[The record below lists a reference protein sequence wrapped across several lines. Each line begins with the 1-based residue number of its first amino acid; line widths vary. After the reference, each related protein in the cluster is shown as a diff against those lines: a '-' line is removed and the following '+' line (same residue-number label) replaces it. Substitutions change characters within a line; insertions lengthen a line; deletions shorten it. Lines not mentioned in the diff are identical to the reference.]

1 MRTWADPRMVDP
13 SIEPTKRRPNQC
25 YAGTPVKANRSA
37 HGIAAACTLRGWL
50 GMWSLRVA
58 QTRAAPHLARC
69 ANTFEFGFGPVD
81 SVRSLVAR
89 VAPSEVLHAA
99 LESPVEN
106 PPPYW
111 QAAAE
116 QGLQGVHLA
125 ESVGGQG
132 FGILELAVVLAEFG
146 YGAVPGPFVPSA
158 IASALIAAH
167 DPQAKVLAELAT
179 GAAIAA
185 YALDSGLTATRHGD
199 VLVIRGEVRA
209 VPAAAQASVLVL
221 PVAIESRDEWVV
233 LRNDQLEIEA
243 VKSLDPLR
251 PIAHVRANAVDVSD
265 DALLSNLTMTT
276 AHALMSTLLSAE
288 AVGVARWATDTASAY
303 AKIREQF
310 GRPIGQFQAIKHKC
324 AEMIADTERATAAV
338 WDAARALDDAGE
350 SSSDVEFAAAVAAT
364 LAPAT
369 AQRCTQDCIQ
379 VHGGIGFTWEHDTN
393 VYYRRALMLAA
404 CFGRSSEYPQRVV
417 DTATTAG
424 MRPVDIDLDPS
435 TEKLRAQIRAEV
447 AALKAMPRE
456 PRTVAIAEGG
466 WVLPYLPKPWGRAA
480 SPVEQ
485 IIIAQEFT
493 AGRVKRPQIAIAT
506 WIVPSIVAFG
516 TDNQKQR
523 LLPPTFRGDIFWCQL
538 FSEPGAGSDLAS
550 LATKATR
557 VDGGWRITGQKIWTT
572 GAQYSQWG
580 ALLARTDP
588 SAPKHNGIT
597 YFLLDMKSEGVQVK
611 PLRELTGKEF
621 FNTVYLDDVFVPDE
635 LVLGEV
641 NRGWEVSRNTLTAE
655 RVSIGGSDSTFLP
668 TLGEFVDFVRDYR
681 FEGQFDQVARH
692 RAGQLIAE
700 GHATKLLNLRSTLL
714 TLAGGD
720 PMAPAAISK
729 LLSMRTG
736 QGYAEFAVSS
746 FGTDA
751 VIGDTERLPG
761 KWGEYL
767 LASRATTIYG
777 GTSEVQLNIIAERLL
792 GLPRDP

>member
-1 MRTWADPRMVDP
+1 M
-13 SIEPTKRRPNQC
+13 SI
-25 YAGTPVKANRSA
+25 AITPE
-37 HGIAAACTLRGWL
+37 HYE
-50 GMWSLRVA
+50 
-58 QTRAAPHLARC
+58 LA
-69 ANTFEFGFGPVD
+69 D

-350 SSSDVEFAAAVAAT
+350 SSSEVEFAAAVAAT

-404 CFGRSSEYPQRVV
+404 CFGRGSEYPQRVV

>member
-1 MRTWADPRMVDP
+1 M
-13 SIEPTKRRPNQC
+13 SI
-25 YAGTPVKANRSA
+25 AITPE
-37 HGIAAACTLRGWL
+37 HYE
-50 GMWSLRVA
+50 
-58 QTRAAPHLARC
+58 LA
-69 ANTFEFGFGPVD
+69 D

-404 CFGRSSEYPQRVV
+404 CFGRGSEYPQRVV

-447 AALKAMPRE
+447 AALEAMPRE

-485 IIIAQEFT
+485 IIIAREFT

>member
-1 MRTWADPRMVDP
+1 M
-13 SIEPTKRRPNQC
+13 SI
-25 YAGTPVKANRSA
+25 AITPE
-37 HGIAAACTLRGWL
+37 HYE
-50 GMWSLRVA
+50 
-58 QTRAAPHLARC
+58 LA
-69 ANTFEFGFGPVD
+69 D

-404 CFGRSSEYPQRVV
+404 CFGRGSEYPQRVV

-597 YFLLDMKSEGVQVK
+597 YFLLEMKSEGVQVK

>member
-1 MRTWADPRMVDP
+1 M
-13 SIEPTKRRPNQC
+13 SI
-25 YAGTPVKANRSA
+25 AITPE
-37 HGIAAACTLRGWL
+37 HYE
-50 GMWSLRVA
+50 
-58 QTRAAPHLARC
+58 LA
-69 ANTFEFGFGPVD
+69 D

-404 CFGRSSEYPQRVV
+404 CFGRGSEYPQRVV

-655 RVSIGGSDSTFLP
+655 RVSIGDSDSTFLP

>member
-1 MRTWADPRMVDP
+1 M
-13 SIEPTKRRPNQC
+13 SI
-25 YAGTPVKANRSA
+25 AITPE
-37 HGIAAACTLRGWL
+37 HYE
-50 GMWSLRVA
+50 
-58 QTRAAPHLARC
+58 LA
-69 ANTFEFGFGPVD
+69 D

-158 IASALIAAH
+158 FASALIAAH

-404 CFGRSSEYPQRVV
+404 CFGRGSEYPQRVV

>member
-1 MRTWADPRMVDP
+1 M
-13 SIEPTKRRPNQC
+13 SI
-25 YAGTPVKANRSA
+25 AITPE
-37 HGIAAACTLRGWL
+37 HYE
-50 GMWSLRVA
+50 
-58 QTRAAPHLARC
+58 LA
-69 ANTFEFGFGPVD
+69 D

-324 AEMIADTERATAAV
+324 VEMIADTERATAAV

-404 CFGRSSEYPQRVV
+404 CFGRGSEYPQRVV

-447 AALKAMPRE
+447 AALEAMPRE

>member
-1 MRTWADPRMVDP
+1 M
-13 SIEPTKRRPNQC
+13 SI
-25 YAGTPVKANRSA
+25 AITPE
-37 HGIAAACTLRGWL
+37 HYE
-50 GMWSLRVA
+50 
-58 QTRAAPHLARC
+58 LA
-69 ANTFEFGFGPVD
+69 D

-404 CFGRSSEYPQRVV
+404 CFGRGSEYPQRVV

-641 NRGWEVSRNTLTAE
+641 NRGWEVSRNTLKAE

>member
-1 MRTWADPRMVDP
+1 M
-13 SIEPTKRRPNQC
+13 SI
-25 YAGTPVKANRSA
+25 AITPE
-37 HGIAAACTLRGWL
+37 HYE
-50 GMWSLRVA
+50 
-58 QTRAAPHLARC
+58 LA
-69 ANTFEFGFGPVD
+69 D

-404 CFGRSSEYPQRVV
+404 CFGRGSEYPQRVV

-611 PLRELTGKEF
+611 PLRS
-621 FNTVYLDDVFVPDE
+621 
-635 LVLGEV
+635 
-641 NRGWEVSRNTLTAE
+641 SRV
-655 RVSIGGSDSTFLP
+655 RSFSTPSTSTTCSSP
-668 TLGEFVDFVRDYR
+668 TSWCSGR
-681 FEGQFDQVARH
+681 
-692 RAGQLIAE
+692 
-700 GHATKLLNLRSTLL
+700 
-714 TLAGGD
+714 
-720 PMAPAAISK
+720 
-729 LLSMRTG
+729 
-736 QGYAEFAVSS
+736 
-746 FGTDA
+746 
-751 VIGDTERLPG
+751 
-761 KWGEYL
+761 
-767 LASRATTIYG
+767 
-777 GTSEVQLNIIAERLL
+777 
-792 GLPRDP
+792 

>member
-1 MRTWADPRMVDP
+1 MPIA
-13 SIEPTKRRPNQC
+13 I
-25 YAGTPVKANRSA
+25 TPE
-37 HGIAAACTLRGWL
+37 H
-50 GMWSLRVA
+50 
-58 QTRAAPHLARC
+58 HDLA
-69 ANTFEFGFGPVD
+69 D

-99 LESPVEN
+99 LETPVDN

-132 FGILELAVVLAEFG
+132 FGVLELAVVLAEFG

-167 DPQAKVLAELAT
+167 DPEAKVLSELAT

-185 YALDSGLTATRHGD
+185 YALDSGLTATRQGD
-199 VLVIRGEVRA
+199 ILVIRGEVRA
-209 VPAAAQASVLVL
+209 VPAAAQAAVLVL
-221 PVAIESRDEWVV
+221 PVAIDSGEEWVV
-233 LRNDQLEIEA
+233 LRAEQLEIEP
-243 VKSLDPLR
+243 VRSLDPLR
-251 PIAHVRANAVDVSD
+251 PIAHVRANAVEVTDDVV
-265 DALLSNLTMTT
+265 LSNLSMTT

-288 AVGVARWATDTASAY
+288 AVGVARWATDTASSY

-338 WDAARALDDAGE
+338 WDAARALDEG
-350 SSSDVEFAAAVAAT
+350 SPDVEFAAAVAAT
-364 LAPAT
+364 LAPTA

-379 VHGGIGFTWEHDTN
+379 VHGGIGYTWEHDTN
-393 VYYRRALMLAA
+393 IYYRRALMLAA
-404 CFGRSSEYPQRVV
+404 CFGRHTTYPQRVV
-417 DTATTAG
+417 DTATTTG
-424 MRPVDIDLDPS
+424 MRPVDIDLDPD
-435 TEKLRAQIRAEV
+435 TEKLRAEIRAEV

-456 PRTVAIAEGG
+456 QRRVALAEAG
-466 WVLPYLPKPWGRAA
+466 WALPHLPKPWGRAS

-493 AGRVKRPQIAIAT
+493 SGRVKRPQLGIAN
-506 WIVPSIVAFG
+506 WVVPSIVAFG
-516 TDNQKQR
+516 TEEQKQR
-523 LLPPTFRGDIFWCQL
+523 FLPPTFRGDMIWCQL
-538 FSEPGAGSDLAS
+538 FSEPGAGSDLAG
-550 LATKATR
+550 LTTKATR

-572 GAQYSQWG
+572 AAQYAHYG

-588 SAPKHNGIT
+588 NAPKHNGIT
-597 YFLLDMKSEGVQVK
+597 YFLLDMKSQGVQVK
-611 PLRELTGKEF
+611 PLRELTGHAM

-635 LVLGEV
+635 LVLGDV

-655 RVSIGGSDSTFLP
+655 RVSIGSSDANFLA
-668 TLGEFVDFVRDYR
+668 TLPQFVEFVRD
-681 FEGQFDQVARH
+681 GHFDQVAHH

-700 GHATKLLNLRSTLL
+700 GHAVKVLNLRSTLL
-714 TLAGGD
+714 TIAGGD
-720 PMAPAAISK
+720 PMPSAAISK

-736 QGYAEFAVSS
+736 QGYAEFAVST

-751 VIGDTERLPG
+751 AIGDPDQLPG

>member
-1 MRTWADPRMVDP
+1 M
-13 SIEPTKRRPNQC
+13 SI
-25 YAGTPVKANRSA
+25 AITPE
-37 HGIAAACTLRGWL
+37 HYE
-50 GMWSLRVA
+50 
-58 QTRAAPHLARC
+58 LA
-69 ANTFEFGFGPVD
+69 D

-404 CFGRSSEYPQRVV
+404 CFGRGSEYPQRVV

-456 PRTVAIAEGG
+456 PRTVVIAEGG

>member
-1 MRTWADPRMVDP
+1 M
-13 SIEPTKRRPNQC
+13 SI
-25 YAGTPVKANRSA
+25 AITPE
-37 HGIAAACTLRGWL
+37 HYE
-50 GMWSLRVA
+50 
-58 QTRAAPHLARC
+58 LA
-69 ANTFEFGFGPVD
+69 D

-146 YGAVPGPFVPSA
+146 YGAVPGPFVPSP

-404 CFGRSSEYPQRVV
+404 CFGRGSEYPQRVV

>member
-1 MRTWADPRMVDP
+1 M
-13 SIEPTKRRPNQC
+13 SI
-25 YAGTPVKANRSA
+25 AITPE
-37 HGIAAACTLRGWL
+37 HYE
-50 GMWSLRVA
+50 
-58 QTRAAPHLARC
+58 LA
-69 ANTFEFGFGPVD
+69 D

-303 AKIREQF
+303 ARIREQF

-404 CFGRSSEYPQRVV
+404 CFGRGSEYPQRVV

>member
-1 MRTWADPRMVDP
+1 M
-13 SIEPTKRRPNQC
+13 SI
-25 YAGTPVKANRSA
+25 AITPE
-37 HGIAAACTLRGWL
+37 HYE
-50 GMWSLRVA
+50 
-58 QTRAAPHLARC
+58 LA
-69 ANTFEFGFGPVD
+69 D

-89 VAPSEVLHAA
+89 VAPSEMLHAA

-404 CFGRSSEYPQRVV
+404 CFGRGSEYPQRVV